1 MPPHPHRPAELAGQV
16 FRGSDVVRRG
26 LLTRHQLRGASWLR
40 LRHDVYAD
48 ARLDRDHALACRAAL
63 LRLPPGTLIAGPSAA
78 YLHGVEHAAG
88 FADDVHVLL
97 PLTTRADAQPG
108 IRVHRIRPDVFPTR
122 ADLLVADTAT
132 ESPSISASGPDP
144 TNIAST
150 ITGQVSTSSTTDR
163 ASATSPV
170 TARASTTCSTID
182 RASIASIS
190 AGRTGNAGHHARPV
204 PTSALATSV
213 RPVTRAAPPVNRR
226 AGRVGEGPIWPG
238 PSAWLPRTDPAACA
252 WETAVWADPVRAV
265 GVIDTLLGRGLVS
278 RGTLADMADRNGGR
292 PGGRRASWVFGLAD
306 PAAQSPPESHLRVR
320 LVLAGLPRPVAQ
332 HPVRLASGLVLHPDL
347 AWPQFRVAVE
357 YDGTWHAD
365 ADQLHRD
372 RQRLNQFVGAGWL
385 VLHVTS
391 RRLHRDFAAVVRE
404 VRAALIAQGW
414 RA

>member
-1 MPPHPHRPAELAGQV
+1 MPPHPHRPAELAWQV
-16 FRGSDVVRRG
+16 FRGSDVVQRG

-40 LRHDVYAD
+40 IRHDVYAD

-78 YLHGVEHAAG
+78 YLHGVAHAAG
-88 FADDVHVLL
+88 FGDDVHVLL
-97 PLTTRADAQPG
+97 PPMARADSQPG
-108 IRVHRIRPDVFPTR
+108 IRVHRIRPDVSPTC
-122 ADLLVADTAT
+122 AGLVIAGSATAGVPAT
-132 ESPSISASGPDP
+132 ASSSVDR
-144 TNIAST
+144 TQIAAT
-150 ITGQVSTSSTTDR
+150 TTDQTSTSSRTVDQMS
-163 ASATSPV
+163 ASARTADQTS
-170 TARASTTCSTID
+170 T
-182 RASIASIS
+182 ASIA
-190 AGRTGNAGHHARPV
+190 AGRIDNTSRSIPA
-204 PTSALATSV
+204 SALATSV
-213 RPVTRAAPPVNRR
+213 RPVRRAAPPIARR
-226 AGRVGEGPIWPG
+226 AGQVGADPIRPG
-238 PSAWLPRTDPAACA
+238 RSSWVPRSDPAACA

-265 GVIDTLLGRGLVS
+265 GILDALLAQGVVS
-278 RGTLADMADRNGGR
+278 RSTLADIADRNAGR

-332 HPVRLASGLVLHPDL
+332 HPVRFDSGLVLHPDL

-372 RQRLNQFVGAGWL
+372 RQRLNQVVGGGWL

-391 RRLHRDFAAVVRE
+391 RRLHRDFTAVVRE
-404 VRAALIAQGW
+404 VRAALVARGW

>member
-1 MPPHPHRPAELAGQV
+1 MPPHPHRPAELAWQV
-16 FRGSDVVRRG
+16 FRGSDVIRRG

-63 LRLPPGTLIAGPSAA
+63 LRLPPGTLLAGPSAA

-97 PLTTRADAQPG
+97 PPRTRVDAQPG
-108 IRVHRIRPDVFPTR
+108 IRVHRIRPDVSPAS
-122 ADLLVADTAT
+122 ADLLAAGSATA
-132 ESPSISASGPDP
+132 GPV
-144 TNIAST
+144 ST
-150 ITGQVSTSSTTDR
+150 ISIAAGGTGRAAEHGATPRPVP
-163 ASATSPV
+163 ASALA
-170 TARASTTCSTID
+170 TAS
-182 RASIASIS
+182 
-190 AGRTGNAGHHARPV
+190 RPV
-204 PTSALATSV
+204 PTSIPATALQPVRTSISATGG
-213 RPVTRAAPPVNRR
+213 RPVMRATRPAILRS
-226 AGRVGEGPIWPG
+226 GGVGGDPSPTG
-238 PSAWLPRTDPAACA
+238 PSSWLPRSAPAACA
-252 WETAVWADPVRAV
+252 WETAVWVDPVRAV
-265 GVIDTLLGRGLVS
+265 GVIDTLLGSRLVS
-278 RGTLADMADRNGGR
+278 AGALADLAERNVGR
-292 PGGRRASWVFGLAD
+292 PGGRRAGWVFGLAD

-372 RQRLNQFVGAGWL
+372 RQRLNLLVGAGWL

-391 RRLHRDFAAVVRE
+391 RRLHRDFPAVVRE
-404 VRAALIAQGW
+404 VRAALVARGW

>member
-1 MPPHPHRPAELAGQV
+1 MPPHPHRPAELAWQV

-26 LLTRHQLRGASWLR
+26 LLTRHQLRGASWFR

-78 YLHGVEHAAG
+78 YLHGVEHAAS

-97 PLTTRADAQPG
+97 PPTARADAQPG
-108 IRVHRIRPDVFPTR
+108 IRVHRIRPDVSPTC
-122 ADLLVADTAT
+122 AGLLDVGSSATNSAVRTSNDRTA
-132 ESPSISASGPDP
+132 G
-144 TNIAST
+144 
-150 ITGQVSTSSTTDR
+150 GTDR
-163 ASATSPV
+163 PV
-170 TARASTTCSTID
+170 DDARPF
-182 RASIASIS
+182 
-190 AGRTGNAGHHARPV
+190 RPV
-204 PTSALATSV
+204 PTSALATTA
-213 RPVTRAAPPVNRR
+213 RPVRRTAPPAVRQP
-226 AGRVGEGPIWPG
+226 GRVGGDHLRPG
-238 PSAWLPRTDPAACA
+238 PLSLLPRSAPAACA

-265 GVIDTLLGRGLVS
+265 GVIDALLAQGLVS
-278 RGTLADMADRNGGR
+278 RGALADLADRNGGR

-332 HPVRLASGLVLHPDL
+332 HPIRLASGLVLRPDL

-372 RQRLNQFVGAGWL
+372 RQRLNQFVGAGWV

-404 VRAALIAQGW
+404 VRAALVAQGW